1 MNIWIRIYRNV
12 LSISLLVMLISFHT
26 QIINI
31 NPTCGVYAGGGV
43 SGPWIEEV
51 DHYSQTEQEKK
62 LVLND
67 QLAVQ

>member
-1 MNIWIRIYRNV
+1 
-12 LSISLLVMLISFHT
+12 MLISFHT

>member
-1 MNIWIRIYRNV
+1 
-12 LSISLLVMLISFHT
+12 MLISFHT

-51 DHYSQTEQEKK
+51 DHYSQTEQEKNGFK
-62 LVLND
+62 WPTGRAIVKF
-67 QLAVQ
+67 LAT